1 MNMAK
6 KIADSCNE
14 DLCLLKHTRKMFSSF
29 DFRPDDGIE
38 LWEVVKPVVEKF
50 HGNAENYYSN
60 FYGILQE
67 HLLPKKFG
75 GDIILTNI
83 LLPDV
88 GNHILMH
95 LSTKKV
101 IMKIQQWNMILLNC
115 LKDN

>member
-1 MNMAK
+1 
-6 KIADSCNE
+6 
-14 DLCLLKHTRKMFSSF
+14 MFSSF

-75 GDIILTNI
+75 GDIALTNI
-83 LLPDV
+83 LCWQSYFNAFV
-88 GNHILMH
+88 N
-95 LSTKKV
+95 KKSH
-101 IMKIQQWNMILLNC
+101 
-115 LKDN
+115 